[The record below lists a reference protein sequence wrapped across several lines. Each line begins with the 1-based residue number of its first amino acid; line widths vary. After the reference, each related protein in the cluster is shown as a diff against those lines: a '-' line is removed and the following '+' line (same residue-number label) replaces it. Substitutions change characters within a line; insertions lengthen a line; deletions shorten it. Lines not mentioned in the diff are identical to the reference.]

1 MNNIIFSC
9 DKMSENI
16 FYEITNQDSVFI
28 DKNKISPHYAPEKLP
43 FRDIEIRN
51 LSLWLAP
58 ALKKSKP
65 HNVFIYGKVGTGKTT
80 VVRHVINQL
89 EDFAKQKS
97 LSLNTFYLN
106 CRNYQTKYAILIYC
120 VQLFYP
126 TQNFFGYSKS
136 FIYNKFVNYI
146 KENYLNFIII
156 LDEIDK
162 IKEKEIDDLI
172 YSLSRSNDELDNGSV
187 SIIGISNNLFFKTK
201 LDPRTKSSL
210 CEQEAVYPPYNAEQL
225 KEILKQR
232 INLAF
237 KNNVVEESAI
247 NVAAALAAKES
258 GDARTAVM
266 LLLRAGELADLNHSK
281 KVCDKDVIK
290 AKEKVEVE
298 VMKSMLLTLPIQL
311 QLVLMSMAYQSL
323 KPKGI
328 LKVTGQLDSNIMYSG
343 EIYEKYEELCI
354 KYSEKCVSIRWF
366 REYINELETY
376 GFITTTISGK
386 GVKGNTTLIKLG
398 VDPNML
404 IEMISKEFNI

>member
-1 MNNIIFSC
+1 
-9 DKMSENI
+9 MSENI
-16 FYEITNQDSVFI
+16 FYEIINQDSVFI
-28 DKNKISPHYAPEKLP
+28 DKNKISPHYAPEKLL
-43 FRDIEIRN
+43 FRDSEIKN

-58 ALKKSKP
+58 ALKNAKP

-80 VVRHVINQL
+80 VVRHVVSQL

-97 LSLNTFYLN
+97 LPLSTVYLN

-126 TQNFFGYSKS
+126 NQNFFGYSKS
-136 FIYNKFVNYI
+136 FVYDKFLKYI
-146 KENYLNFIII
+146 QEKQLNFVIT

-162 IKEKEIDDLI
+162 IKEKEVDDLI
-172 YSLSRSNDELDNGSV
+172 YSLSRSNDEIGIGSV

-210 CEQEAVYPPYNAEQL
+210 CEQEAVYAPYNAEQL

-232 INLAF
+232 VELAF
-237 KNNVVEESAI
+237 KSNVVEESAI

-266 LLLRAGELADLNHSK
+266 LLLRAGELADINKASK
-281 KVCDKDVIK
+281 VYDSDVVK

-311 QLVLMSMAYQSL
+311 QLVLLAIAKQSL
-323 KPKGI
+323 KPRGI
-328 LKVTGQLDSNIMYSG
+328 LKITGQLDSNVLYSG
-343 EIYEKYEELCI
+343 EVYEKYEDQCKI
-354 KYSEKCVSIRWF
+354 YSEKCVSIRWF
-366 REYINELETY
+366 REYINELEIY
-376 GFITTTISGK
+376 GFITTTLSGK
-386 GVKGNTTLIKLG
+386 GIKGNTTLIKLG
-398 VDPNML
+398 VNSKLLVNMIL
-404 IEMISKEFNI
+404 KEFNS